1 MAKVKTV
8 EEWEAI
14 TRQTWEIENKYAPTA
29 MAAFDYTLEAIAAEH
44 APLKDSAFVVV
55 SKTMLALYEER
66 EQRDKERA
74 ELNK

>member
-8 EEWEAI
+8 EEWETL

-29 MAAFDYTLEAIAAEH
+29 QEAFDYTLESIAAEH
-44 APLKDSAFVVV
+44 APLKYLAFIVV